1 MKGMNVIMA
10 QDIINANHI
19 VAESTNILSTN
30 FGGGHIYSIEVSE
43 DMDNGLLVARSEYV
57 ADEYEDEVWKMK
69 AYAAG
74 DEPLFLLNPPTMPMT
89 ELRGYATEDRF
100 YNKEGDVVRAYTLR
114 VGDRVTLSEVAFD
127 VVPAEK
133 QFVTYDAAAK
143 QYVVGDAKTE
153 GEFCAQVL
161 TKILRTNMTMYKLQV
176 VSL

>member
-1 MKGMNVIMA
+1 M
-10 QDIINANHI
+10 NANHI

-30 FGGGHIYSIEVSE
+30 FGGGHIYSIAISE

-57 ADEYEDEVWKMK
+57 ADEYEDEVWNMK

-100 YNKEGDVVRAYTLR
+100 YNAAGDRVRAYTLR
-114 VGDRVTLSEVAFD
+114 VGDRVSLSEAAFD
-127 VVPAEK
+127 VAPV
-133 QFVTYDAAAK
+133 AK
-143 QYVVGDAKTE
+143 QYVTFDAATKKYVVGEKAE
-153 GEFCAQVL
+153 GQFCAQVL
-161 TKILRTNMTMYKLQV
+161 TKILRTNLTMYKLQV